1 MNPSGVC
8 KGARLYETTAPSASS
23 AKRIPSGNMA
33 LRVKILLFTSIMI
46 RYLITQSALRLD
58 LVVAL
63 VFPYLGFIPSELAV
77 CWTWLWS
84 VCGVRIQSVSDTY
97 YYGSG

>member
-63 VFPYLGFIPSELAV
+63 VFHSIGACGVLDLAV
-77 CWTWLWS
+77 ECVWS
-84 VCGVRIQSVSDTY
+84 KDTV
-97 YYGSG
+97 GF